1 MPLQAAAERLEFT
14 PPPEPRPLAAMGL
27 ALLAHLLLVGALGWG
42 ITWNKDREVTAEAE
56 IWSANVQLAAPAL
69 VETPP
74 PPPPAPAPPPPP
86 APIPV
91 VAPPAPPPPQVKDAA
106 IALEREKEQ
115 RRKQEEKERKAQDKA
130 KKERAEKEAREAAE
144 KKAAEKKAAD
154 KQAAERAEQKLAE
167 KKAADKKAAEKAE
180 KDRRTREEAE
190 ARRTAQL
197 REENLKRMQGLAGAT
212 GAPTATGNA
221 LKSSGPSP
229 SYAGRIQAKVK
240 PNIVFT
246 EEVPGNPEA
255 EVEVRMASDGTITS
269 RKITKSSGVKSWD
282 DAVLRALDRTEVLPK
297 DVDGR
302 VISPLIITFKP
313 K

>member
-56 IWSANVQLAAPAL
+56 IWSADVQLAAPAL

-74 PPPPAPAPPPPP
+74 PPPPEPTPAPAP
-86 APIPV
+86 APTPV
-91 VAPPAPPPPQVKDAA
+91 VTPPAPPPPQVKDAA

-144 KKAAEKKAAD
+144 KKAAEKKATER
-154 KQAAERAEQKLAE
+154 QAAE
-167 KKAADKKAAEKAE
+167 KKAAEKKAAEKAE
-180 KDRRTREEAE
+180 KDRRAREEAE
-190 ARRTAQL
+190 ARRTEQL
-197 REENLKRMQGLAGAT
+197 REENLKRMQGLAGAS
-212 GAPTATGNA
+212 GGPTATGNA
-221 LKSSGPSP
+221 LKSSGPST

-246 EEVPGNPEA
+246 EDVAGNPAA
-255 EVEVRMASDGTITS
+255 EVEVKMAPDGTITS
-269 RKITKSSGVKSWD
+269 RRITKSSGVKAWD
-282 DAVLRALDRTEVLPK
+282 EAVLRALDRTEVLPK

-302 VISPLIITFKP
+302 VITPLLIEFKP
-313 K
+313 KGL

>member
-74 PPPPAPAPPPPP
+74 PPPPEPTPAPAP
-86 APIPV
+86 V
-91 VAPPAPPPPQVKDAA
+91 VTPPAPPPPQVKDAA

-144 KKAAEKKAAD
+144 KKAAEKKATER
-154 KQAAERAEQKLAE
+154 QAAE
-167 KKAADKKAAEKAE
+167 KKAAEKKAAEKAE
-180 KDRRTREEAE
+180 KDRRAREEAE
-190 ARRTAQL
+190 ARRTEQL
-197 REENLKRMQGLAGAT
+197 REENLKRMQGLAGAS
-212 GAPTATGNA
+212 GGPTATGNA
-221 LKSSGPSP
+221 LKSSGPST

-246 EEVPGNPEA
+246 EDVAGNPAA
-255 EVEVRMASDGTITS
+255 EVEVKMAPDGTITS
-269 RKITKSSGVKSWD
+269 RRITKSSGVKAWD
-282 DAVLRALDRTEVLPK
+282 EAVLRALDRTEVLPK

-302 VISPLIITFKP
+302 VITPLLIEFKP
-313 K
+313 KGL

>member
-56 IWSANVQLAAPAL
+56 IWSATLQVAAPAL

-74 PPPPAPAPPPPP
+74 PPPPEPTPAPAP
-86 APIPV
+86 V
-91 VAPPAPPPPQVKDAA
+91 VTPPAPPPPQVKDAA

-144 KKAAEKKAAD
+144 KKAAEKKATER
-154 KQAAERAEQKLAE
+154 QAAE
-167 KKAADKKAAEKAE
+167 KKAAEKKAAEKAE
-180 KDRRTREEAE
+180 KDRRAREEAE
-190 ARRTAQL
+190 ARRTEQL
-197 REENLKRMQGLAGAT
+197 REENLKRMQGLAGAS
-212 GAPTATGNA
+212 GGPTATGNA
-221 LKSSGPSP
+221 LKSSGPST

-246 EEVPGNPEA
+246 EDVAGNPAA
-255 EVEVRMASDGTITS
+255 EVEVKMAPDGTITS
-269 RKITKSSGVKSWD
+269 RRITKSSGVKAWD
-282 DAVLRALDRTEVLPK
+282 EAVLRALDRTEVLPK

-302 VISPLIITFKP
+302 VITPLLIEFKP
-313 K
+313 KGL

>member
-74 PPPPAPAPPPPP
+74 PPPPEPTPAPAP
-86 APIPV
+86 APTPV
-91 VAPPAPPPPQVKDAA
+91 VTPPAPPPPQVKDAA

-144 KKAAEKKAAD
+144 KKAAEKKATER
-154 KQAAERAEQKLAE
+154 QAAE
-167 KKAADKKAAEKAE
+167 KKAAEKKAAEKAE
-180 KDRRTREEAE
+180 KDRRAREEAE
-190 ARRTAQL
+190 ARRTEQL
-197 REENLKRMQGLAGAT
+197 REENLKRMQGLAGAS
-212 GAPTATGNA
+212 GGPTATGNA
-221 LKSSGPSP
+221 LKSSGPST

-246 EEVPGNPEA
+246 EDVAGNPAA
-255 EVEVRMASDGTITS
+255 EVEVKMAPDGTITS
-269 RKITKSSGVKSWD
+269 RRITKSSGVKAWD
-282 DAVLRALDRTEVLPK
+282 EAVLRALDRTEVLPK

-302 VISPLIITFKP
+302 VITPLLIEFKP
-313 K
+313 KGL